1 MSSVQR
7 KNITNIEDNFQQKQ
21 IFVEIFQRMNS
32 ATEIFKTIADAE
44 GINITTLE
52 KSIGASKGVLSRAIN
67 KGSDVQA
74 KWLFALINKF
84 PEYNYEKLIKGDNYQ
99 PENVSEEMPNYPNDT
114 LNQGVALIRKD
125 IQDLSEGLAQPLERL
140 SDGVF
145 KMLLDQQKI
154 LRVAEGVNLDRL
166 NSIGNKLEEL
176 LNAK

>member
-1 MSSVQR
+1 M
-7 KNITNIEDNFQQKQ
+7 
-21 IFVEIFQRMNS
+21 
-32 ATEIFKTIADAE
+32 
-44 GINITTLE
+44 
-52 KSIGASKGVLSRAIN
+52 
-67 KGSDVQA
+67 
-74 KWLFALINKF
+74 
-84 PEYNYEKLIKGDNYQ
+84 IKGDNYQ

>member
-7 KNITNIEDNFQQKQ
+7 KNITNIEDNLQQKQ
-21 IFVEIFQRMNS
+21 IFVEIFQQMDS
-32 ATEIFKTIADAE
+32 TTEIFKAIAEAE
-44 GINITTLE
+44 GITITTLE

-84 PEYNYEKLIKGDNYQ
+84 PDYNYEKLIKGENYQ
-99 PENVSEEMPNYPNDT
+99 HGSVSEVKTDYPNDT
-114 LNQGVALIRKD
+114 LNQGVSLIRKD

-166 NSIGNKLEEL
+166 NSIGDKLEEL
-176 LNAK
+176 LKQ